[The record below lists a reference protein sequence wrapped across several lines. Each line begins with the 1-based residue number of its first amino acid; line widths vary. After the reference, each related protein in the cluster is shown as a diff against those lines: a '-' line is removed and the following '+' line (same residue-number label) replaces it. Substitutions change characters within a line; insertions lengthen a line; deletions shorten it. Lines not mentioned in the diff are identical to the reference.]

1 METDYKIFVHIFDP
15 STGIPVAQDDAMPRR
30 GGLPTRLWAPGD
42 LVTDSVPIEI
52 GEVVPGNYGIAIG
65 VYDPATGER
74 LPLQSA
80 EGELSDDGRFVTGE
94 RVIIGPG

>member
-42 LVTDSVPIEI
+42 LVTDSFPIEI
-52 GEVVPGNYGIAIG
+52 GGVAPGNYGIAIG

-74 LPLQSA
+74 LPLQTA